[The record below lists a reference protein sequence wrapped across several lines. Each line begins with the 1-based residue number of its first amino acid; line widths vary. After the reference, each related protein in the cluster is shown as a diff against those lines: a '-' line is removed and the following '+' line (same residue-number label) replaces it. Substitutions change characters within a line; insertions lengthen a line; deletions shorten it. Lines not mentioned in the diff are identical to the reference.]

1 MMFMKIQQE
10 NQDYEKKQIKQQL
23 LNNKSIYN
31 TCSFIINRSS

>member
-31 TCSFIINRSS
+31 TLLAHLS